1 MFARANTGVAV
12 CLVLVSLSLA
22 AGIPSL
28 ALDPAKAIPQSLH
41 SESPWFVTSLLA
53 VLLLILCVTY
63 RHRIREMARRE
74 CELEALVARRT
85 QELREATLRDD
96 LTGLRN
102 RRFLQEIVQPEMSL
116 FAERKQYLTQH
127 DGPRAAHPVELYMG
141 IFVIDIDQFKQIND
155 TYGHG
160 AGDRVLQQ
168 FAAVL
173 GQAMRKDDIAVRW
186 GGEQFLV
193 VLRDTAYE
201 HIAQFATEVRRR
213 IENGLFN
220 VSEDPDDTVRRTC
233 SIGYTPF
240 PFHRDEPAR
249 VSFDQAVM
257 LAELGLHHAKR
268 TGRNRT
274 VGVMP
279 TDTPPSAGDLAPL
292 VASLEY
298 GEGNG
303 ILEVRVEE
311 AVVQEGVLV

>member
-1 MFARANTGVAV
+1 MFARANTGVAG
-12 CLVLVSLSLA
+12 CLAVVSLLLA
-22 AGIPSL
+22 GGLPSL
-28 ALDPAKAIPQSLH
+28 ALDPAMAIPQSIRG
-41 SESPWFVTSLLA
+41 ETPWFVTSLLA
-53 VLLLILCVTY
+53 VFLLILFTVY
-63 RHRIREMARRE
+63 RSRMRQMERRE
-74 CELEALVARRT
+74 QELEALVARRT

-127 DGPRAAHPVELYMG
+127 DGPRAANPAGRYMG
-141 IFVIDIDQFKQIND
+141 IFVIDIDHFKQIND
-155 TYGHG
+155 SYGHG

-186 GGEQFLV
+186 GGEEFLV

-213 IENGLFN
+213 IENSLFN
-220 VSEDPDDTVRRTC
+220 VSEDPEDTVHRTC
-233 SIGYTPF
+233 SIGYAPF

-249 VSFDQAVM
+249 ISFDQAVL
-257 LAELGLHHAKR
+257 LAELGLHHAER

-279 TDTPPSAGDLAPL
+279 TDTPPSMGDLAPL

-298 GEGNG
+298 GEENG
-303 ILEVRVEE
+303 ILQVQLEE
-311 AVVQEGVLV
+311 AMVDEAVLV